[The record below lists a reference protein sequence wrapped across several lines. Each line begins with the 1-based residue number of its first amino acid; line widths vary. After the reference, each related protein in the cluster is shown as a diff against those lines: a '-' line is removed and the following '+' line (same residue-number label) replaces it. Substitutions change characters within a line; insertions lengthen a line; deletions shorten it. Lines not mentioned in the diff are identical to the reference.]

1 MSKIAESIERITEK
15 VLEGYTKMENSIV
28 DGFGKISDKCVEI
41 LFAKKGES
49 VEDAKKRLSETG
61 RKYQAN
67 KQ

>member
-1 MSKIAESIERITEK
+1 MSKITEDIERITEK

-41 LFAKKGES
+41 LFTKKGES

>member
-1 MSKIAESIERITEK
+1 MSKIAEGIERITEK

-41 LFAKKGES
+41 LFAKKCES